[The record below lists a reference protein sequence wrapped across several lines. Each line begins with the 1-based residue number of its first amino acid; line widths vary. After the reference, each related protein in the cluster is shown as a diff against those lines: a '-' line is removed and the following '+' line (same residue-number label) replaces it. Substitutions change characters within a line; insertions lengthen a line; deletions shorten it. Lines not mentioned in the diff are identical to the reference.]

1 MKDKIVIASIFVF
14 FVTGGIVFSLYNQG
28 VLFASQTTTPA
39 EQKKGNG
46 VTMVALKNDKAVP
59 DAVAIKV
66 GEYVQFNSKDG
77 KSHEIASGTGD
88 GYGNAHGHDQ
98 SGVDS
103 GVFGAD
109 EAYKLQFKKTGTYEF
124 HDNKN
129 PKIFVTV
136 IVYKPDTK
144 EN

>member
-14 FVTGGIVFSLYNQG
+14 FVAGGIVYSLHNQG
-28 VLFASQTTTPA
+28 VLFASQNASP
-39 EQKKGNG
+39 EEKKKDTG
-46 VTMVALKNDKAVP
+46 VTLVALKNDKAIP

-88 GYGNAHGHDQ
+88 GYGNDHGHDQ

-103 GVFGAD
+103 GVFDAD
-109 EAYKLQFKKTGTYEF
+109 EAYKVQFKKTGTYEF

-136 IVYKPDTK
+136 VVYKPDTK
-144 EN
+144 ED